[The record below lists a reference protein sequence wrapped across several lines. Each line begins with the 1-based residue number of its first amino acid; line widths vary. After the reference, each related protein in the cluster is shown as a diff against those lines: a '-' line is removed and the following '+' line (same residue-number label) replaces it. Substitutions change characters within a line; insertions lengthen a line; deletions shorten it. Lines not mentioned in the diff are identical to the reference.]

1 MAIYP
6 SGSLKSRIRQ
16 VGLTGMLLL
25 TVLGAR
31 LYDLQVIQGP
41 KYIHRAHE
49 NTIVVEPRP
58 ATRGRIVDCH
68 GEILVG
74 NAPQF
79 ELVVTPGEL
88 RQRTEVIEELSPLL
102 DETTKALRRKISMA
116 APHAPL
122 VLQRDLTLDTLSK
135 ATEIAEQRKGVN
147 VRAGAIRRF
156 KYDDMASHLLGYVG
170 EINSVELRTRR
181 NRGYALGD
189 SIGKRGLEKQYDAVL
204 RGKKGADQVHIDVLG
219 RTVSQ
224 FELRPSTPGP
234 DLYLNL
240 DGQLQLTAEKALGE
254 TLARLEK
261 QNGERSGGTV
271 VVMDVNTGA
280 VRALASLPQYDPRPF
295 ARGIKSKE
303 YQALLD
309 DPGFPLVN
317 RMIHSAF
324 SPGSTFKM
332 ITATAA
338 LQAGLCTTSSYFV
351 CGGSFG
357 PANCFV
363 RSGHGGISFED
374 SMAHSCDVVYYR
386 LGFEMGID
394 HLRKWCATYGLGT
407 PTGIDLPAETAGL
420 LPSPDWK
427 KKEWNDRW
435 YDGDTINMSI
445 GQGFLLVS
453 PLQMA
458 VVTAAVANGG
468 HVVQPTLAR
477 KAIAKNGAIVLEPE
491 PQRVKVPA
499 KPEFLSSVRK
509 GMRGAVTHGTST
521 ATNLPQVKVA
531 GKTGTVE
538 NSPSI
543 HNTYGRNH
551 VWFVSFAPYDDPQV
565 TVVVFL
571 EKSHGYGGSLAA
583 PIARKVYEHLYPV
596 DWDKKVESDKTPG

>member
-1 MAIYP
+1 MKA
-6 SGSLKSRIRQ
+6 RIRQ
-16 VGLTGMLLL
+16 VALGGTLLFTL
-25 TVLGAR
+25 LGAR
-31 LYDLQVIQGP
+31 LYDLQVQQGERYLR
-41 KYIHRAHE
+41 KAQE
-49 NTIVVEPRP
+49 NTIVVEAKP
-58 ATRGRIVDCH
+58 APRGRILDRR
-68 GEILVG
+68 GEIMVS

-79 ELVVTPGEL
+79 ELVVIPSEMRHRAET
-88 RQRTEVIEELSPLL
+88 IKMLSPIL
-102 DETTKALRRKISMA
+102 DETVEHLTKKISQA
-116 APHAPL
+116 APHGPL
-122 VLQRDLTLDTLSK
+122 VLQRDLKLKTLAQ
-135 ATEIAEQRKGVN
+135 ATELSEKRSGVQ

-156 KYDDMASHLLGYVG
+156 KYGKMGAHLLGYVN

-181 NRGYALGD
+181 HLGYAMGD
-189 SIGKRGLEKQYDAVL
+189 PIGKSGLEKQYDEIL
-204 RGKKGADQVHIDVLG
+204 RGHKGADQVHIDVLG

-224 FELRPSTPGP
+224 YELRPPTPGP

-240 DGQLQLTAEKALGE
+240 DAQLQLTAERALGE

-271 VVMDVNTGA
+271 VVMDVKTGA

-295 ARGIKSKE
+295 ARGIKAKE
-303 YQALLD
+303 YAGLLN

-324 SPGSTFKM
+324 SPGSTFKL

-338 LQAGLCTTSSYFV
+338 LQAGLATPTSHFY

-363 RSGHGGISFED
+363 RSGHGGISFDD
-374 SMAHSCDVVYYR
+374 SMAHSCDVVFYK
-386 LGFEMGID
+386 LGFEMGIR
-394 HLRKWCATYGLGT
+394 HLRKYCALYGLGT
-407 PTGIDLPAETAGL
+407 PTGIDLPNETGGL
-420 LPSPDWK
+420 LPSPEWK
-427 KKEWNDRW
+427 QEVWEDRW

-468 HVVQPTLAR
+468 YVVTPTLA
-477 KAIAKNGAIVLEPE
+477 KQAIARNGA
-491 PQRVKVPA
+491 VKFRPDPKKTKIDV
-499 KPEFLSSVRK
+499 KPEFLASVRQ

-521 ATNLPQVKVA
+521 ATNLPQVQIA

-543 HNTYGRNH
+543 HNKYGRNH
-551 VWFVSFAPYDDPQV
+551 VWFVSFAPYQNPEV

-583 PIARKVYEHLYPV
+583 PIARQCYEHMYPV
-596 DWDKKVESDKTPG
+596 KPPESKGVPVL